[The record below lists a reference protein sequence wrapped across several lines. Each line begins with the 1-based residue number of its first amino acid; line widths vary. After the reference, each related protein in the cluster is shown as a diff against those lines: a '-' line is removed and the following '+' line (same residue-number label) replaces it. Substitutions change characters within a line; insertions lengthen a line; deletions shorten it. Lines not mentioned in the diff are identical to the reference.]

1 MHRFEP
7 TGNDLEGFWT
17 PTSSIDWCER
27 NYIVSWYIA
36 EFWNTLSSLIIILCG
51 AMDLYHTL
59 KMKSELRFQLYALSV
74 IMVGIG
80 TVAFHGSLTY
90 IGQLG
95 DELPMVWC
103 MMVSWYI
110 LITMEQK
117 KSNGNFLA
125 QVLTAYAI
133 LFSLVHALGAYTVL
147 FQVHF
152 VVLMVVPVVYTY
164 RFVHTYRSHPAVR
177 PLVVYYVVLWL
188 VAGIVW
194 LADQLGCE
202 KLHTLR
208 IMGVDVP
215 NPQLHAFWHV
225 FTGFCTHVGIVLY
238 RLIRHIVVYDTH
250 PKVEWVL
257 KFWPTLNDSKPIG
270 SKAIESKATV
280 DPKSNRSIMPMDDPL
295 EVELPISKVKV
306 S

>member
-51 AMDLYHTL
+51 AMDLHHAL

-117 KSNGNFLA
+117 SNGNFLA
-125 QVLTAYAI
+125 RVLTAYATM
-133 LFSLVHALGAYTVL
+133 FSLVQAVGAYTIL

-164 RFVHTYRSHPAVR
+164 KFLHNYRSHPAVR
-177 PLVVYYVVLWL
+177 PLVVYYVILWL

-194 LADQLGCE
+194 IADQLACE
-202 KLHTLR
+202 NLHTLR

-225 FTGFCTHVGIVLY
+225 FTGFCTHVGMVLY
-238 RLIRHIVVYDTH
+238 RLIRHIYVYDTH

-257 KFWPTLNDSKPIG
+257 GFWPTLDDSPPIVNH
-270 SKAIESKATV
+270 AV
-280 DPKSNRSIMPMDDPL
+280 MDDPPEPPL
-295 EVELPISKVKV
+295 NKAKV